1 MPGIERITVH
11 GFKSIRE
18 MSLELRA
25 LNVLIGANGSGKS
38 NFIGVFSFLNELVNE
53 NLQLYVG
60 RSGGSDLFLYF
71 GQKTTPQLHLRVDFT
86 PSDGHRANAY
96 VCTLVPT
103 VGNGFVF
110 AEEMAYFHDRQQFA
124 MPDATSLGVGHVESK
139 LTSEPAAAAHFV
151 TRAMKSWRI
160 YHFHDTSETARV
172 KQLGDLNDNEFLRPD
187 AANLAAFLFMLEQ
200 TQPGHYRNIVGAVRL
215 IAPFFDQ
222 FSLRPS
228 PLNPDK
234 IRLEWREKG
243 SDLYFNTHSL
253 SDGTLRFICLATLL
267 LQPPAH
273 LPDTILLDEPELGLH
288 PYAITVLAHLLR
300 SASQHTQVLV
310 STQSV
315 TLVNQFAP
323 EDVVIVDRADQTSRF
338 RRLEQDQ
345 IEHWLEDYR
354 LGDLWEKNVIGG
366 RPKA

>member
-1 MPGIERITVH
+1 MPGIERITVQ

-18 MSLELRA
+18 LSLALRP

-38 NFIGVFSFLNELVNE
+38 NFVGVFSFLNELIND
-53 NLQLYVG
+53 NLQLHVG
-60 RSGGSDLFLYF
+60 RSGGPDMFLHF
-71 GQKTTPQLHLRVDFT
+71 GQKTTPQLQLRVDFL
-86 PSDGHRANAY
+86 PGDGYRANAY
-96 VCTLVPT
+96 ACTLVPA

-110 AEEMAYFHDRQQFA
+110 VEETAYFHDRQRYTV
-124 MPDATSLGVGHVESK
+124 PYATPFGAGHSESK
-139 LTSEPAAAAHFV
+139 LTGEPAAVAHYV

-172 KQLGDLNDNEFLRPD
+172 KQLGDLNDNDFLRPD
-187 AANLAAFLFMLEQ
+187 ASNLAAILFMLEQ
-200 TQPGHYRNIVGAVRL
+200 TQPGHYRNIVGAVRM

-222 FSLRPS
+222 FTLRPS

-243 SDLYFNTHSL
+243 SDIYFNAYAL
-253 SDGTLRFICLATLL
+253 SDGTLRFICLAALL
-267 LQPPAH
+267 LQASER

-288 PYAITVLAHLLR
+288 PYAITVLAQLLR
-300 SASQHTQVLV
+300 AASKHTQVIV

-323 EDVVIVDRADQTSRF
+323 EDIIIVDRAEQASRF

-345 IEHWLEDYR
+345 VDHWLEDYR

-366 RPKA
+366 RPSP